1 MNEEINIRQIFSEFV
16 HFNKRN
22 KNLIFVFVLIG
33 IVSVILF
40 QNLKPA
46 YYETKAI
53 CMSGISEYERL
64 EQLEE
69 LSQRTA
75 VDLINYLQINV
86 SNKDYGQLS
95 ELLGISKE
103 MTEKIKSIEA
113 EQLYQQDMNEKYYA
127 LNKFEISLSVFDN
140 TIIDDVQKGLINY
153 FNSNDFI
160 KQYHKMYIDGN
171 NRLINEIDKEIN
183 ILAEMRIIGSK
194 NGLDLSSVNIISGK
208 EEKTISNQI
217 ISLAQLKED
226 INTNISLLKPLF
238 FVQDFAKTNKTERD
252 ILLWSIL
259 GAFVSYL
266 FSLIIAFVREL
277 S

>member
-22 KNLIFVFVLIG
+22 KNLIFVFILLG
-33 IVSVILF
+33 IMSVILF

-95 ELLGISKE
+95 QLLGISKE

-153 FNSNDFI
+153 FNTNDFI

-171 NRLINEIDKEIN
+171 NRLINEIDKEIDL
-183 ILAEMRIIGSK
+183 LAEMRIIGSK

>member
-16 HFNKRN
+16 HFNKRH
-22 KNLIFVFVLIG
+22 KNLIFVFILLG
-33 IVSVILF
+33 IISVILF

-75 VDLINYLQINV
+75 VDLINYLQINI

-153 FNSNDFI
+153 FNTNDFI

-171 NRLINEIDKEIN
+171 NRLIDEIDKEID
-183 ILAEMRIIGSK
+183 LLSEMRLIGSK

>member
-22 KNLIFVFVLIG
+22 KNLIFVFILLG
-33 IVSVILF
+33 IISVILF

-171 NRLINEIDKEIN
+171 NRLINEIDKEIDL
-183 ILAEMRIIGSK
+183 LAEMRIIGSK

-259 GAFVSYL
+259 GAFVSYF
-266 FSLIIAFVREL
+266 FSLIITFVREL

>member
-22 KNLIFVFVLIG
+22 KSLIFVFILVG

-75 VDLINYLQINV
+75 VDLINYLQINIA
-86 SNKDYGQLS
+86 NKDYGQLS
-95 ELLGISKE
+95 ELLSIDKD
-103 MTEKIKSIEA
+103 MTDIIKHIEA

-153 FNSNDFI
+153 FNNNNFI
-160 KQYHKMYIDGN
+160 KQYHKMYIDAN

-183 ILAEMRIIGSK
+183 VLSEMRIQGAK
-194 NGLDLSSVNIISGK
+194 NSLDLSSVNIISGK
-208 EEKTISNQI
+208 EDKTISNQI
-217 ISLAQLKED
+217 ISLVQLKED
-226 INTNISLLKPLF
+226 ATTNISLLKPLF

-252 ILLWSIL
+252 IILWSLL
-259 GAFVSYL
+259 GGFISYL
-266 FSLIIAFVREL
+266 FSLIISFIKEL
-277 S
+277 N

>member
-22 KNLIFVFVLIG
+22 KNLILIFI
-33 IVSVILF
+33 IVGVISVILF

-53 CMSGISEYERL
+53 CMSGVSEYERL

-86 SNKDYGQLS
+86 SNKDFGQLS
-95 ELLGISKE
+95 ELLDISKE

-127 LNKFEISLSVFDN
+127 LNKFEIRLSVFDN
-140 TIIDDVQKGLINY
+140 TVIDDVQKGLINY
-153 FNSNDFI
+153 FNNNNFI
-160 KQYHKMYIDGN
+160 KQYHKMYVDGN
-171 NRLINEIDKEIN
+171 KRLIKEIDKEIKV
-183 ILAEMRIIGSK
+183 LSEMRILGAK
-194 NGLDLSSVNIISGK
+194 NNLDLSSVNIISGK
-208 EEKTISNQI
+208 EDKTISNQI

-226 INTNISLLKPLF
+226 VITNISLLKPLF

-259 GAFVSYL
+259 GGFISYL
-266 FSLIIAFVREL
+266 LSLIISFIKEL
-277 S
+277 K

>member
-22 KNLIFVFVLIG
+22 KNLIFVFIILG
-33 IVSVILF
+33 IISVILF

-95 ELLGISKE
+95 ELLEISKE
-103 MTEKIKSIEA
+103 MAEKIKSIEA

-153 FNSNDFI
+153 FNTNDFI

-171 NRLINEIDKEIN
+171 NRLINEIDKEIEL
-183 ILAEMRIIGSK
+183 LAQMRIIGSK

-208 EEKTISNQI
+208 EDKTISNQI

-266 FSLIIAFVREL
+266 FSLIITFVREL

>member
-1 MNEEINIRQIFSEFV
+1 MDEEINIRQIFSEFV

-22 KNLIFVFVLIG
+22 KNLIFVFIILG
-33 IVSVILF
+33 IISVILF

-95 ELLGISKE
+95 ELLEISKE
-103 MTEKIKSIEA
+103 MAEKIKSIEA

-153 FNSNDFI
+153 FNTNDFI

-171 NRLINEIDKEIN
+171 NRLINEIDKEIEL
-183 ILAEMRIIGSK
+183 LAQMRIIGSK

-208 EEKTISNQI
+208 EDKTISNQI

>member
-75 VDLINYLQINV
+75 VDIINYLQINV

-127 LNKFEISLSVFDN
+127 LNKFEVSLSVFDN
-140 TIIDDVQKGLINY
+140 TIIDDVQLGLINY
-153 FNSNDFI
+153 FNTNDFI

-171 NRLINEIDKEIN
+171 NRLIDEIDKEIN
-183 ILAEMRIIGSK
+183 LLSEIRLIGSK

-259 GAFVSYL
+259 GGIISYL

>member
-22 KNLIFVFVLIG
+22 KSLIFVFILAG

-75 VDLINYLQINV
+75 VDLINYLQINIA
-86 SNKDYGQLS
+86 NKDYGQLS
-95 ELLGISKE
+95 DLLSIDKD
-103 MTEKIKSIEA
+103 MTEKIKHIEA

-140 TIIDDVQKGLINY
+140 TIIDDVQKGLITY
-153 FNSNDFI
+153 FNNNSFI

-183 ILAEMRIIGSK
+183 VLSEMRIQGAK
-194 NGLDLSSVNIISGK
+194 NSLDLSSVNIISGK
-208 EEKTISNQI
+208 EDKTISNQI
-217 ISLAQLKED
+217 ISLVQLKED
-226 INTNISLLKPLF
+226 ATTNISLLKPLF

-252 ILLWSIL
+252 IMLWSVL
-259 GAFVSYL
+259 GGFISYL
-266 FSLIIAFVREL
+266 FSLIISFIKEL
-277 S
+277 N

>member
-1 MNEEINIRQIFSEFV
+1 MNEEINIRQVFSEFV

-22 KNLIFVFVLIG
+22 KSLIFVFILFG
-33 IVSVILF
+33 IISVILF
-40 QNLKPA
+40 QNLKPS

-75 VDLINYLQINV
+75 VDLINYLQINIA
-86 SNKDYGQLS
+86 NKDYGQLS
-95 ELLGISKE
+95 HLLSLDKD
-103 MTEKIKSIEA
+103 MTEKIKHIEA

-153 FNSNDFI
+153 FNNNNFI
-160 KQYHKMYIDGN
+160 KQYNKMYIDAN

-183 ILAEMRIIGSK
+183 VLSEMRILGAK
-194 NGLDLSSVNIISGK
+194 NSLDLSSVNIISSK
-208 EEKTISNQI
+208 EDKTISNQI
-217 ISLAQLKED
+217 ISLVQLKED
-226 INTNISLLKPLF
+226 ATTNISLLKPLF

-252 ILLWSIL
+252 ILLWSLL
-259 GAFVSYL
+259 GGFISYL
-266 FSLIIAFVREL
+266 ISLVISFIKEL
-277 S
+277 N

>member
-22 KNLIFVFVLIG
+22 KSLIFLFILFG
-33 IVSVILF
+33 ITSVILF

-75 VDLINYLQINV
+75 VDLINYLQINIA
-86 SNKDYGQLS
+86 NKDYGQLS
-95 ELLGISKE
+95 NLLNIDKD
-103 MTEKIKSIEA
+103 MTEKIKHIEA

-153 FNSNDFI
+153 FNNNSFI

-183 ILAEMRIIGSK
+183 VLSEMRIQGAK
-194 NGLDLSSVNIISGK
+194 NSLDLSSVNIISGK
-208 EEKTISNQI
+208 EDKTISNQI
-217 ISLAQLKED
+217 ISLVQLKED
-226 INTNISLLKPLF
+226 ATTNISLLKPLF

-252 ILLWSIL
+252 IMLWSLL
-259 GAFVSYL
+259 GGFISYL
-266 FSLIIAFVREL
+266 FSLIISFIKEL
-277 S
+277 N

>member
-22 KNLIFVFVLIG
+22 KNLIFVFILLG
-33 IVSVILF
+33 ILSVILF

-86 SNKDYGQLS
+86 SNKDYVQLS

-171 NRLINEIDKEIN
+171 NRLINEIDKEIDL
-183 ILAEMRIIGSK
+183 LAEMRIIGSK

-217 ISLAQLKED
+217 ILLAKLKED

>member
-22 KNLIFVFVLIG
+22 KSLIFVFILFG
-33 IVSVILF
+33 ITSVILF

-75 VDLINYLQINV
+75 VDLINYLQINI

-95 ELLGISKE
+95 NLLSIDKD
-103 MTEKIKSIEA
+103 MTEKIKHIEA

-153 FNSNDFI
+153 FNNNSFI

-183 ILAEMRIIGSK
+183 VLSEMRIQGAK
-194 NGLDLSSVNIISGK
+194 NSLDLSSVNIISGK
-208 EEKTISNQI
+208 EDKTISNQI
-217 ISLAQLKED
+217 ISLVQLKED
-226 INTNISLLKPLF
+226 ATTNISLLKPLF

-252 ILLWSIL
+252 IMLWSLL
-259 GAFVSYL
+259 GGFISYL
-266 FSLIIAFVREL
+266 FSLIISFIKEL
-277 S
+277 N

>member
-95 ELLGISKE
+95 ELLGISKD
-103 MTEKIKSIEA
+103 MTEKIRSIEA

-127 LNKFEISLSVFDN
+127 LNKFEVSLSVFDN

-153 FNSNDFI
+153 FNTNDFI
-160 KQYHKMYIDGN
+160 KQYHKMYINGN
-171 NRLINEIDKEIN
+171 NRLIGEIDKEIDV
-183 ILAEMRIIGSK
+183 LSEMRLIGSK

-252 ILLWSIL
+252 ILLWSML
-259 GAFVSYL
+259 GGFISYI
-266 FSLIIAFVREL
+266 FSLVISFIKEL
-277 S
+277 N

>member
-22 KNLIFVFVLIG
+22 KNLIFVFILLGVI
-33 IVSVILF
+33 SVILF

-95 ELLGISKE
+95 ELLEISKE
-103 MTEKIKSIEA
+103 MAEKIKSIEA

-153 FNSNDFI
+153 FNTNDFI

-171 NRLINEIDKEIN
+171 NRLIDEIDKEIDV
-183 ILAEMRIIGSK
+183 LSEMRLIGSK

-226 INTNISLLKPLF
+226 ISTNISLLKPLF

-259 GAFVSYL
+259 GGFISYL
-266 FSLIIAFVREL
+266 FCLIIAFVREL

>member
-22 KNLIFVFVLIG
+22 KNLIFVFILLG

-153 FNSNDFI
+153 FNTNDFI

-171 NRLINEIDKEIN
+171 NRLINEIDKEIEL
-183 ILAEMRIIGSK
+183 LAEMRIIGSK

-217 ISLAQLKED
+217 ISLAQFKED

-266 FSLIIAFVREL
+266 FSLIITFVREL

>member
-22 KNLIFVFVLIG
+22 KNLIFVFILLG
-33 IVSVILF
+33 IISVILF

-95 ELLGISKE
+95 ELLEISKE
-103 MTEKIKSIEA
+103 MAEKIKSIEA

-153 FNSNDFI
+153 FNTNDFI

-171 NRLINEIDKEIN
+171 NRLINEIDKEIDV
-183 ILAEMRIIGSK
+183 LSEMRIIGSK

>member
-22 KNLIFVFVLIG
+22 KNLIFVFILLGVI
-33 IVSVILF
+33 SVILF

-95 ELLGISKE
+95 ELLEISKE
-103 MTEKIKSIEA
+103 MAEKIKSIEA

-153 FNSNDFI
+153 FNTNDFI

-171 NRLINEIDKEIN
+171 NRLIDEIDKEIDV
-183 ILAEMRIIGSK
+183 LSEMRLIGSK

-226 INTNISLLKPLF
+226 ISTNLSLLKPLF

-259 GAFVSYL
+259 GGFVTYF
-266 FSLIIAFVREL
+266 FSLIISFIREL
-277 S
+277 N

>member
-22 KNLIFVFVLIG
+22 KSLIFVFILAG

-75 VDLINYLQINV
+75 VDLINYLQINIA
-86 SNKDYGQLS
+86 NKDYGQLS
-95 ELLGISKE
+95 ELLSIDKD
-103 MTEKIKSIEA
+103 MTEKIKHIEA

-153 FNSNDFI
+153 FNNNSFI

-171 NRLINEIDKEIN
+171 NRLINEIDKEIKDGVIPDPN
-183 ILAEMRIIGSK
+183 AVDPITGEPLPAEGEMGMMGDVPVEPEIDG
-194 NGLDLSSVNIISGK
+194 GLTD
-208 EEKTISNQI
+208 
-217 ISLAQLKED
+217 AQ
-226 INTNISLLKPLF
+226 
-238 FVQDFAKTNKTERD
+238 VQKDTKKAE
-252 ILLWSIL
+252 I
-259 GAFVSYL
+259 
-266 FSLIIAFVREL
+266 
-277 S
+277 

>member
-1 MNEEINIRQIFSEFV
+1 MNEEINIRQVFSEFV

-22 KNLIFVFVLIG
+22 KSLIFVFILFG
-33 IVSVILF
+33 IISVILF

-75 VDLINYLQINV
+75 VDLINYLQINIA
-86 SNKDYGQLS
+86 NKDFSQLS
-95 ELLGISKE
+95 NLLSIDKD
-103 MTEKIKSIEA
+103 MTEKIKHIEA

-153 FNSNDFI
+153 FNNNNFI

-171 NRLINEIDKEIN
+171 KRLINEIDKEIN
-183 ILAEMRIIGSK
+183 ILSEMRIIGAK
-194 NGLDLSSVNIISGK
+194 NNLDLSSVNIISGK
-208 EEKTISNQI
+208 EDKTISNQI
-217 ISLAQLKED
+217 ISLAQLKEEVT
-226 INTNISLLKPLF
+226 TNISLLKPLF

-259 GAFVSYL
+259 GGFISYL
-266 FSLIIAFVREL
+266 FSLIISFIKEL
-277 S
+277 N